1 MEEMNTTV
9 VDQVQLAEDVSSKI
23 KYEPVNKFLVKP
35 LDPVMVTKE
44 FSKPIAADQPKKDD
58 NGIEAVDYTEVEKE
72 TKEVESDFRKGIVLK
87 VPYSY
92 QMRMNDDRYPEMKIN
107 VGDVIVYKAIQ
118 ATWFDLLKDSQ
129 FVEPYAIYAVESK

>member
-1 MEEMNTTV
+1 MEEMNTMV
-9 VDQVQLAEDVSSKI
+9 VDQAQLAEDVSSKI
-23 KYEPVNKFLVKP
+23 KYEPLSKFLVKP

-72 TKEVESDFRKGIVLK
+72 TIEVESDFRKGIVLK

-92 QMRMNDDRYPEMKIN
+92 QMRMNDERYPEMKIN
-107 VGDVIVYKAIQ
+107 VGDVIVYNAIQ

>member
-1 MEEMNTTV
+1 MNTTV

-107 VGDVIVYKAIQ
+107 VGDIIVYKAIQ

>member
-1 MEEMNTTV
+1 MEEMNTMV
-9 VDQVQLAEDVSSKI
+9 VDQVQLAKDISSKI
-23 KYEPVNKFLVKP
+23 KYEPVSKFLVKP
-35 LDPVMVTKE
+35 LDPVMVKKE

>member
-1 MEEMNTTV
+1 MEEMNTMV

-107 VGDVIVYKAIQ
+107 VGDIIVYKAIQ

>member
-107 VGDVIVYKAIQ
+107 VGDIIVYKAIQ